1 MRLLA
6 RREHGAR
13 ELATKLEQRGFPGA
27 LIEAE
32 IERLA
37 AAGLQDDHRFAEL
50 FAEQRIE
57 RGDGPLKIR
66 AALGQRGI
74 DDTLIDSVLTP
85 FEDEW
90 LERARAVLDRR
101 FGTAMSTTRADR
113 ARRLRFLESRGFPA
127 GVAWRALAAPDD
139 D

>member
-13 ELATKLEQRGFPGA
+13 ELATKLEQRGYPGA

-50 FAEQRIE
+50 FAEQRVE

-74 DDTLIDSVLTP
+74 DDALINSVLAP
-85 FEDEW
+85 FEEEW

-101 FGTAMSTTRADR
+101 FGAAAVTTRADR

-127 GVAWRALAAPDD
+127 SVAWRALAAPDD